1 MRVHVCEKKERE
13 TQKKIIVSRGSR
25 EDEVMIVSR
34 ICHMIPSLM
43 GRGGRGE
50 RVCCVWESDNDAS
63 RAICTLLMEARKTRV
78 IL

>member
-1 MRVHVCEKKERE
+1 MQKERKRNSE
-13 TQKKIIVSRGSR
+13 KIIVSRGSR
-25 EDEVMIVSR
+25 EDEVKMIVSR

-63 RAICTLLMEARKTRV
+63 RAICTLLMEALRTRV
-78 IL
+78 IM